1 MFLSKHAVYL
11 DYFNIVRQGYS
22 DRDLIDIPVGRSISV
37 RVQMPEN
44 SIWNQQQKK
53 LAEAQ

>member
-1 MFLSKHAVYL
+1 M
-11 DYFNIVRQGYS
+11 RQGYS